1 MTLPSRSSCS
11 AGKMSKSWTGYGKFA
26 SNAFLSVGL
35 FILVGCGAPTSGSD
49 VNDPY
54 EAANRKVHGFN
65 LAVDGAVFG
74 RDARPSPVPK
84 PVSTGLSNFVD
95 NLGTPSYALNNLLQA
110 RPEPLVRNTFRFVIN
125 STVGIGGI
133 FDPAGTLGLTRDPS
147 DFGETLAVWGAPEG
161 AFVMLPFK
169 GPSTGRDVAGLIV
182 DTAIDPVG
190 VAVGWPQAGYLAG
203 ARLGNKIDNRLIYS
217 DTITSILYD
226 SADSYSQLRLF
237 YLQNRRFELGQE
249 TDVID
254 PYEDPYAQ

>member
-1 MTLPSRSSCS
+1 MTLCSFLSCS
-11 AGKMSKSWTGYGKFA
+11 AANMSKSWTGYGKFA
-26 SNAFLSVGL
+26 SNAVFSAGL
-35 FILVGCGAPTSGSD
+35 FILAACGAPTPGTG

-54 EAANRKVHGFN
+54 EGANRKVHAFN
-65 LAVDGAVFG
+65 LAVDTAVFG
-74 RDARPSPVPK
+74 REAQPSPVPK
-84 PVSTGLSNFVD
+84 PISTGLANFVD
-95 NLGTPSYALNNLLQA
+95 NLGTPSYAVNNLLQG
-110 RPEPLVRNTFRFVIN
+110 RPEPLVKNTFRFLVN

-133 FDPAGTLGLTRDPS
+133 FDPAGALGLTRDPS

-190 VAVGWPQAGYLAG
+190 VAVGWPRAGYLAA
-203 ARLGNKIDNRLIYS
+203 ARLGNKIDSRLIYS

-226 SADSYSQLRLF
+226 SADSYAQLRLF